1 MVWTSISRRSV
12 AVLVLETIHDVEDC
26 MKSRYTVVVK
36 QAGRNTPNGACL
48 VERLHELD
56 DHGMLEPAF
65 WGRHGVSGVEIK
77 FLGKLYTLD
86 LQVFWLM
93 TLFSAP
99 NYCGEFS

>member
-1 MVWTSISRRSV
+1 M
-12 AVLVLETIHDVEDC
+12 LETIRDVEDC

-36 QAGRNTPNGACL
+36 QADRNTRKDFCL
-48 VERLHELD
+48 VGRVHELD
-56 DHGMLEPAF
+56 DHGILEPAL

-99 NYCGEFS
+99 NYCGEFA